1 MPKEISV
8 NQNLISPAEQGY
20 IQAATSN
27 NTRKAYQ
34 QDIRHFMAWGGLLPA
49 TPETIVSYLVSYADK
64 LNSRTLIR
72 RLTAIKHWHMYQ
84 NFLDPTSHPLVR
96 KTLKGIQNTH
106 GQPKVKAPALEL
118 QDLIIMTNFLA
129 SSARLIDLRDR
140 ALLLIGFFGAFRRS
154 ELLAIKYEH
163 LHFKL
168 QGLEILIPRSKT
180 DQAGDGQRCAIPY
193 RKDNSEL
200 CAVKAIKSWCEHAKI
215 SSGHV
220 FRKLNKQSRVM
231 QSAISAGHL
240 NIILKSIAQDCGLNQ
255 AANYSS
261 HSLRRGFATVASQKG
276 ASLSAIM
283 RQGRWRSS
291 DTALSY
297 VEEGRDFVDNAAN
310 VIFP

>member
-1 MPKEISV
+1 MPKEITV
-8 NQNLISPAEQGY
+8 PQALINPDGQSY
-20 IQAATSN
+20 IHAATSN

-34 QDIRHFMAWGGLLPA
+34 QDIRHFIAWGGLLPA
-49 TPETIVSYLVSYADK
+49 TPDIIVSYLVSYADK
-64 LNSRTLIR
+64 LNPRTLIR

-84 NFLDPTSHPLVR
+84 NFLDPTSHPIVR

-106 GQPKVKAPALEL
+106 GQPKVKALALEL
-118 QDLIIMTNFLA
+118 QDLMTMINFLG
-129 SSARLIDLRDR
+129 SRGRLIDLRNS

-163 LHFKL
+163 LHFKN

-180 DQAGDGQRCAIPY
+180 DQTGEGQRCSIPY
-193 RKDNSEL
+193 HKNNSKL
-200 CAVKAIKSWCEHAKI
+200 CAVRAIKTWCERAKV
-215 SSGHV
+215 SSGYV
-220 FRKLNKQSRVM
+220 FRKLNKQNLVM

-240 NIILKSIAQDCGLNQ
+240 NIILKTIAQDGGLNHPEK
-255 AANYSS
+255 YSS

-297 VEEGRDFVDNAAN
+297 VEEGRDFIDNAAN
-310 VIFP
+310 VIFS